1 MYILQNIFVPS
12 LNIYAYLQLLLVYEN
27 KILLCVLFCSF
38 LKNLIFYDH
47 FHFNMYRP
55 FTVLLVVCIY
65 SSIIFNYQKKERE
78 TFRLI
83 PIFVFKY
90 STHLRKRIYLSSS
103 NSVKATCMEVVYL
116 YHSLYLNFL
125 QRLNPKKF

>member
-1 MYILQNIFVPS
+1 MHIFNYCWFMKTRFYSV
-12 LNIYAYLQLLLVYEN
+12 
-27 KILLCVLFCSF
+27 VLSCSF
-38 LKNLIFYDH
+38 FKNLIFYDH

-65 SSIIFNYQKKERE
+65 SSIIFNYQKKKRE

-90 STHLRKRIYLSSS
+90 SMHLRKRIYLNSS

-125 QRLNPKKF
+125 QRLNPKKFWALKAQQPLPSPR